1 MKKIVCLFFVLSFFN
16 PIFAVQAKK
25 NSAQFR
31 SSPKKSETLSHL
43 KRRYSKDLIKK
54 NLVNPEWV

>member
-1 MKKIVCLFFVLSFFN
+1 MKKVVCLFLVFLFYF
-16 PIFAVQAKK
+16 PIFTAQAKK

-31 SSPKKSETLSHL
+31 PSTKKSETLSHL

-54 NLVNPEWV
+54 NLVNPECV